1 MTGEHIFLN
10 KVCLSKRLASL
21 IGLCICVYLMLRL
34 EMFSLKQILLICFC
48 VVNIIDLLICAS
60 EKITHNVREIMLTVC
75 VKLLEGLF
83 EVPKVKHQVATG
95 CITIVQTIQML
106 IVGLLVE
113 EGI

>member
-48 VVNIIDLLICAS
+48 VVNIIDLLICAG
-60 EKITHNVREIMLTVC
+60 EKITHNVREMKRLSKTYGNLHSRLGQKATILLFTVLSVLTLAIRIV
-75 VKLLEGLF
+75 
-83 EVPKVKHQVATG
+83 VPF
-95 CITIVQTIQML
+95 IIYFI
-106 IVGLLVE
+106 
-113 EGI
+113 